1 MGTHGPR
8 VPASRVGYVLEA
20 QGGLPQGCRVLYVLG
35 TRTSLGRWVR
45 TAYCGTP
52 GHTME
57 LWVAYLLLAVFPA
70 SILVIA
76 ALEASGID

>member
-1 MGTHGPR
+1 
-8 VPASRVGYVLEA
+8 
-20 QGGLPQGCRVLYVLG
+20 
-35 TRTSLGRWVR
+35 
-45 TAYCGTP
+45 
-52 GHTME
+52 ME

>member
-1 MGTHGPR
+1 VCINNTFCLAIFMALVFCKQLAWHFSAETIA
-8 VPASRVGYVLEA
+8 VLLVELAVGVLA
-20 QGGLPQGCRVLYVLG
+20 FR
-35 TRTSLGRWVR
+35 
-45 TAYCGTP
+45 
-52 GHTME
+52 HTME